1 MFAAVSFALFMALDG
16 GAALAA
22 KHVDTFPPQLAQVLE
37 QARQDFELRYMELG
51 LLGAAP
57 LAGKEPVAPCTT
69 EIASSHAEF
78 DGAAQA
84 SAAAARGAASH

>member
-16 GAALAA
+16 GAAVAA
-22 KHVDTFPPQLAQVLE
+22 KDVDTFPPRLAHALE
-37 QARQDFELRYMELG
+37 QARQDFELRYTELG

-57 LAGKEPVAPCTT
+57 LAGKEPVAPCTI
-69 EIASSHAEF
+69 EIASHADF

-84 SAAAARGAASH
+84 AAVGARGAASH